1 VKAWN
6 DVKHEPVRAGTKDLS
21 GLSVAVL
28 IPCYNE
34 EIAITKVVNDFQA
47 SLPEA
52 EIYVYDNNSKD
63 KTVQKAREA
72 GAIVR
77 SVTRQGKGH
86 VVRQMFAD
94 IDADV
99 YLLVDGDDTYDA
111 FVAHTMIE
119 LLMDQALDMVVGTRK
134 TDEKEA
140 YRSGH
145 RMGNVVLT
153 GVVTSIFG
161 REFTDILS
169 GYRVFSK
176 RYVKSFPVF
185 SEGFQIE
192 TEMTVHALE
201 LAMPTGEIDTVYR
214 SRPEG
219 SVSKLNTYRDGFRIL
234 FMILSLVR
242 AERPLPFFSLIALLF
257 TIIALILMIPIMV
270 TYFHT
275 GLVPRFP
282 TAFLAMGLM
291 LIAFLSVTSGIVL
304 DTVTKGRREMKRLFY
319 LATSTKYEQW
329 LKKKDA

>member
-1 VKAWN
+1 MGEVVIGNK
-6 DVKHEPVRAGTKDLS
+6 KDLA
-21 GLSVAVL
+21 VAVL

-34 EIAITKVVNDFQA
+34 EVAISKVIQDFHRA
-47 SLPEA
+47 LPLA
-52 EIYVYDNNSKD
+52 KIFVYDNNSRD
-63 KTVQKAREA
+63 QTVSLAIAA

-77 SVTRQGKGH
+77 NVSRQGKGH

-94 IDADV
+94 IDADI

-111 FVAHTMIE
+111 FVAPTMIQ
-119 LLMDQALDMVVGTRK
+119 LLLQNALDMVVGTRQ

-140 YRSGH
+140 YRTGH
-145 RMGNVVLT
+145 RTGNAFLT
-153 GVVTSIFG
+153 LVVTAIFG

-201 LAMPTGEIDTVYR
+201 LAMPTGEIDTIYR

-219 SVSKLNTYRDGFRIL
+219 STSKLRTYRDGFRIL
-234 FMILSLVR
+234 FMILSLIR
-242 AERPLPFFSLIALLF
+242 AERPLPFFAIVALFFALLA
-257 TIIALILMIPIMV
+257 IILIIPILV
-270 TYFHT
+270 TYIHT

-319 LATSTKYEQW
+319 LSTKAPFDSWADPRQ
-329 LKKKDA
+329 